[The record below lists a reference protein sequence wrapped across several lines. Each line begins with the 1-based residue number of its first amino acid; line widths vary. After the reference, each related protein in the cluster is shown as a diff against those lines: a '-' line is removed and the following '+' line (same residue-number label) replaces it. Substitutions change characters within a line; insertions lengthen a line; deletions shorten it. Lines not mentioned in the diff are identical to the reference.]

1 MPALMIDGSTR
12 NFEKGTTYESIAD
25 EYQEAYQDQIAMVF
39 VNGRIRELHKKVDH
53 DGVLTFITRKNEIG
67 YRSYCRTAEMML
79 VKSVADCFGRK
90 VHVKIE
96 FALGN
101 GFYCSIKGYD
111 GDINEAFAEKVDSG
125 MRELCAKEIPI
136 TKRTLPIDDAVEVF
150 ARQGMEDKV
159 SLFHFRRSSTVN
171 VYTMDNYSDYFYGY
185 MLPNTKY
192 VKQFR
197 VQYYR
202 EGLVLVLPTMEH
214 PERVDDFEEQQ
225 SLFDTLMLSTEWGE
239 KVDIAT
245 VGDLNRQICN
255 GNISDM
261 ILVQEALQERR
272 IGEIAEQIYDRDN
285 VKFVLIAGPSSSG
298 KTTFAHRLSIQLR
311 SFGLKPH
318 IISLDNY
325 FVNREKTP
333 VDIDGNYN
341 YDCLEAIDLELF
353 NDDMND
359 LLDGQEVELPVFNF
373 KTGRREY
380 KGSRMKLNDD
390 DILVIEGIHCLNPKT
405 TADLPDENKF
415 RIYTSALTSLNI
427 DEHNRIPSSDA
438 RLLRRMVR
446 DSRTRGSDA
455 QHTIAVWKSVREG
468 EEENIFP
475 YQKDADTVFNS
486 VLIYELSVLK
496 QFAEPLLFNVT
507 NTEPEFYEAKRL
519 LKFLEYF
526 VGVDTAAVPTN
537 SICREFVGGG
547 LFSRLTKRVVLRKVI
562 GCEQGRRS
570 RLQVPKGRR

>member
-25 EYQEAYQDQIAMVF
+25 EYQEAYQDQISMVF

-101 GFYCSIKGYD
+101 GFYCSIKGYEGTID
-111 GDINEAFAEKVDSG
+111 EEFARKVDSG
-125 MRELCAKEIPI
+125 MRELCEKEIPI

-380 KGSRMKLNDD
+380 KGSKMKLNDD

-507 NTEPEFYEAKRL
+507 SSEPEFYEAKRL

-547 LFSRLTKRVVLRKVI
+547 CFPV
-562 GCEQGRRS
+562 
-570 RLQVPKGRR
+570 

>member
-547 LFSRLTKRVVLRKVI
+547 CFPV
-562 GCEQGRRS
+562 
-570 RLQVPKGRR
+570 